1 MREEPTD
8 TRADRKRRDL
18 KIVLIL
24 TGIYVLAIST
34 LLRAH
39 VLYKDDIGRAVEGYL
54 RWAKSSRYVS
64 DLLAVLIQGGVSLT
78 DQSPLQQLI
87 AALFMAAASLI
98 TVRALCPVAG
108 KLSVH
113 KVSPVNGSDLT
124 QGTVQGRNGERK
136 EQSGDS
142 TGSCLDSKDRTGFV
156 KYLAALGM
164 GLNPYFLEC
173 FSFQFD
179 AAFMAFSVLVA
190 VFPFFIGPRRRKA
203 FLTATL
209 ICTLLVMMSYQAS
222 SGIFPILVLFYA
234 LLRWTDRE
242 LEGKPALAL
251 IGQSAAV
258 YLAALAIFR
267 LFFMHNSSE
276 YNSGEMIPFSRLLP
290 GLAVNYRKL
299 AWCLWHDFSMYWKLL
314 FLAVILLFF
323 VMVLWTSQ
331 RNRIVTFAAL
341 AAVVVM
347 SFLLSNGVLIMVEK
361 LRGTRRAAY
370 GFFMILSFMM
380 IVVAVRDRIYAGK
393 VVCILVF
400 WTYFAFAFTYGNAVA
415 ENDRWI
421 GSRLEMAA
429 CDLNALDLMQTD
441 TRKQIQLAGEI
452 PPNEE
457 LERLGKVYPV
467 LQFTLPPGRANYQW
481 NRYRL
486 LHCYGLKNVY
496 TDKKNDLRK
505 ANLPLLL
512 DTMAYEIYGDEGHV
526 LIVFG

>member
-1 MREEPTD
+1 MQESSAEIRSGQ
-8 TRADRKRRDL
+8 KMRDL

-24 TGIYVLAIST
+24 TGIYILAVST

-64 DLLAVLIQGGVSLT
+64 DLMAVLINGGVSLS

-87 AALFMAAASLI
+87 AALLMALASLI
-98 TVRALCPVAG
+98 AVRALGPAEGKSSLAG
-108 KLSVH
+108 RSRNAV
-113 KVSPVNGSDLT
+113 GSRLF
-124 QGTVQGRNGERK
+124 
-136 EQSGDS
+136 
-142 TGSCLDSKDRTGFV
+142 SKDRGGFV

-179 AAFMAFSVLVA
+179 AAFMAFSVLMA
-190 VFPFFIGPRRRKA
+190 VFSFCIGPLRRKA
-203 FLTATL
+203 FLTTAFL
-209 ICTLLVMMSYQAS
+209 CTLLVMMSYQAS

-234 LLRWTDRE
+234 LLQWIDRE
-242 LEGKPALAL
+242 LEGKQALAL
-251 IGQSAAV
+251 VGQSAAV

-267 LFFMHNSSE
+267 FFFMHNSNE

-290 GLAVNYRKL
+290 GLTANYRKL
-299 AWCLWHDFSMYWKLL
+299 AWCWWHDFTMYWKLL

-341 AAVVVM
+341 TAVVVM

-380 IVVAVRDRIYAGK
+380 IVVAVRDKIHIGK
-393 VVCILVF
+393 VVCFLVF
-400 WTYFAFAFTYGNAVA
+400 WTYFAFSFTYGNAVG

-429 CDLNALDLMQTD
+429 CDLNALDIMQTD
-441 TRKQIQLAGEI
+441 TPKQIQLAGNIHPDET
-452 PPNEE
+452 
-457 LERLGKVYPV
+457 LERLEKVYPV
-467 LQFTLPPGRANYQW
+467 LQFTLPSREGNYQW

-496 TDKKNDLRK
+496 YDKSNDLRE